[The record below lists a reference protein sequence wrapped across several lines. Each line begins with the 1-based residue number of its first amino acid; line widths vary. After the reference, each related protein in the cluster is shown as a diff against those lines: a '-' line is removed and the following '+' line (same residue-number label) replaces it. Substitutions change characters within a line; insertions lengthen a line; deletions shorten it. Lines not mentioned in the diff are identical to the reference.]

1 MNINLHSPI
10 IDYRK
15 IDSKRKK
22 ALQKLGLITI
32 KDLIF
37 YFPKRYDDFSTIT
50 SIKNLQANTQST
62 IRGQI
67 ISIENTIT
75 PRRRMRITK
84 AIISDKTGSITSIWF
99 HQLYLKNY
107 LNPGTYLTLNGKI
120 ERGYPHGL
128 QIISPSFEKYHKDSI
143 HSGRIVPI
151 YSESAYLTSRWLR
164 FIIKPLLNKID
175 RFNDWMPEYIIKK
188 HRLIDI
194 NQALKAIHFPK
205 DSDEL
210 RQAQKRLGFDEMFLL
225 QLHAG
230 SNKLA
235 WQNNKSCSIKFDK
248 NLIKNF
254 VENLPFQLTNPQK
267 ISSWEI
273 LQDLTQKYP
282 MNRLLQGDVG
292 SGKTVVAAM
301 AILQTVSA
309 GFQAALMAP
318 TEILAKQ
325 HFQTLRKYFKNY
337 PIKFALLSRSNAITN
352 QNKIS
357 KSADIIK
364 AIKSGKID
372 LAIGTHA
379 LIQEKIKF
387 KNLALAIVD
396 EQHRFGVKQR
406 EKLKKIDRNKNNAPH
421 LLSMT
426 ATPIP
431 RTLSLSIFGDLDVS
445 IIDKLPPGR
454 KKIITKLVAPYNRD
468 KAYQFIRDQIV
479 KGRQAFVVCPLIEES
494 DKLGVKSAKAEY
506 KKLNEKIF
514 PDLKIGILHGR
525 QKKEEKDQIMRDF
538 ISNKIN
544 LLVATAVIEV
554 GVDIPNAT
562 IMIIEGADRFGL
574 AQLHQFRGRVGRS
587 DHQSYCLLFT
597 DSESENTFYRLEAM
611 TKISN
616 GFKLAEIDLK
626 LRGAGEIFGIR
637 QSGLPDLQMASLTD
651 LTLIKTTRDE
661 SCLLLTKDSKLD
673 KYPLLKNKL
682 KSFGSSIHFE

>member
-1 MNINLHSPI
+1 MNINLYSPI

-50 SIKNLQANTQST
+50 SIKNLQIDTQST
-62 IRGQI
+62 VRGQI
-67 ISIENTIT
+67 KSIENVIT
-75 PRRRMRITK
+75 PRRKMRITK
-84 AIISDKTGSITSIWF
+84 AIISDETGSITVIWF

-175 RFNDWMPEYIIKK
+175 RLNDWMPKYIIKK
-188 HRLIDI
+188 HQLIEI

-205 DSDEL
+205 DSNEL
-210 RQAQKRLGFDEMFLL
+210 RQAQKRLAFDEMFLL
-225 QLHAG
+225 QLRAG

-235 WQNNKSCSIKFDK
+235 WQNNKSYSIKFDK
-248 NLIKNF
+248 KLIKYF

-301 AILQTVSA
+301 AILQTISA

-357 KSADIIK
+357 NSADIIK
-364 AIKSGKID
+364 AIKSGRLD

-379 LIQEKIKF
+379 LIQEKIRF

-406 EKLKKIDRNKNNAPH
+406 EKLKKIGDSKNKAPH

-431 RTLSLSIFGDLDVS
+431 RTLTLSIFGDLDVS
-445 IIDKLPPGR
+445 IIDKMPPGR

-468 KAYQFIRDQIV
+468 KAYQFIRKQIV

-506 KKLNEKIF
+506 KRLNEKIF

-525 QKKEEKDQIMRDF
+525 QKKEEKDQTMRDF
-538 ISNKIN
+538 INNKIN

-626 LRGAGEIFGIR
+626 LRGAGEIYGIR

-651 LTLIKTTRDE
+651 LALIKTTRDE
-661 SCLLLTKDSKLD
+661 SHFILAKDPKLNEH
-673 KYPLLKNKL
+673 PLLKNKL
-682 KSFGSSIHFE
+682 KSFCSSIHFE